1 MGIIRNLLF
10 LIFLCFSNIV
20 VSTND
25 TIYVDNVSYIKYQ
38 VKVGDSMNS
47 IADSFGVSIN
57 DIIKNNETGLR
68 LYLNQILYIPFNVNR
83 NTKEPNRSNFLKLDQ
98 KYNIAL
104 LLPFYKNLN
113 DTMVSSFDEK
123 KEADKIIINKSKM
136 ALEFMQGINF
146 AIDSLSKMGVE
157 LNLIVH
163 DTRNDSLQIEKI
175 VQSRSLDTIDIIIGP
190 LYSKG
195 LQIISD
201 SYGYDNSKTI
211 ISPLSRSSDFLKNN
225 KSTIQINTPFK
236 TQSAIITNHIIK
248 EHKEKNIIICF
259 DENEKGLAAH
269 IENSLL
275 KKIQK
280 VEMMSMIYTH
290 VDSVRHQFSDTQIV
304 ILPSFSR
311 SFVSK
316 MLSTLGGID
325 SNFTVYGLSNI
336 KTYEH
341 LDYEN
346 LMYLNVHFPDPY
358 FFNLSSK
365 RDSTFLYDFEQKFV
379 ARPSRFAFT
388 AYNIMMNFCGPV
400 NLYKLERYKM
410 NSGKI
415 NVYAP
420 LVHFKDF
427 KLIKADY

>member
-57 DIIKNNETGLR
+57 DIVKNNETGLR

-248 EHKEKNIIICF
+248 EHKEKNIIICY

-275 KKIQK
+275 KKIKK

>member
-1 MGIIRNLLF
+1 
-10 LIFLCFSNIV
+10 
-20 VSTND
+20 
-25 TIYVDNVSYIKYQ
+25 
-38 VKVGDSMNS
+38 
-47 IADSFGVSIN
+47 
-57 DIIKNNETGLR
+57 
-68 LYLNQILYIPFNVNR
+68 
-83 NTKEPNRSNFLKLDQ
+83 
-98 KYNIAL
+98 
-104 LLPFYKNLN
+104 
-113 DTMVSSFDEK
+113 
-123 KEADKIIINKSKM
+123 
-136 ALEFMQGINF
+136 
-146 AIDSLSKMGVE
+146 
-157 LNLIVH
+157 
-163 DTRNDSLQIEKI
+163 
-175 VQSRSLDTIDIIIGP
+175 
-190 LYSKG
+190 
-195 LQIISD
+195 
-201 SYGYDNSKTI
+201 
-211 ISPLSRSSDFLKNN
+211 
-225 KSTIQINTPFK
+225 
-236 TQSAIITNHIIK
+236 
-248 EHKEKNIIICF
+248 
-259 DENEKGLAAH
+259 
-269 IENSLL
+269 
-275 KKIQK
+275 
-280 VEMMSMIYTH
+280 MMSMIYTH

>member
-57 DIIKNNETGLR
+57 DIVKNNETGLR

>member
-1 MGIIRNLLF
+1 MGIIRHLLL
-10 LIFLCFSNIV
+10 LIFICFSNSIF
-20 VSTND
+20 SNND
-25 TIYVDNVSYIKYQ
+25 TIYVDNVSYVKYQ

-47 IADSFGVSIN
+47 IADYFGVTVN
-57 DIIKNNETGLR
+57 DIIKNNETSLR
-68 LYLNQILYIPFNVNR
+68 LYLNQLLYIPLKESRNKEEKNGFNFQR
-83 NTKEPNRSNFLKLDQ
+83 LDE

-113 DTMVSSFDEK
+113 DTMVSSFEEK

-136 ALEFMQGINF
+136 ALEFMQGINL
-146 AIDSLSKMGVE
+146 AIDSLSKIGVE
-157 LNLIVH
+157 LNLVVH

-175 VQSRSLDTIDIIIGP
+175 IQSKSLDTVDIIIGP

-195 LQIISD
+195 LKIISD
-201 SYGYDNSKTI
+201 NYGDDNSKII

-236 TQSAIITNHIIK
+236 TQSKIITDHIINK
-248 EHKEKNIIICF
+248 HKEKKIIICY
-259 DENEKGLAAH
+259 DEKEKGLAAH
-269 IENSLL
+269 IENNLL
-275 KKIQK
+275 KKLDSID
-280 VEMMSMIYTH
+280 MMSMIYTH
-290 VDSVRHQFSDTQIV
+290 VDSVRRQFSDTQIV
-304 ILPSFSR
+304 IIPSFSR

-325 SNFTVYGLSNI
+325 SSFIVYGLSNI

-358 FFNLSSK
+358 FFNLGSK
-365 RDSTFLYDFEQKFV
+365 RDSVFLYNFEETFV

-388 AYNIMMNFCGPV
+388 AYNIMMNFCGPI

-410 NSGKI
+410 KGGRVNTYS
-415 NVYAP
+415 P

-427 KLIKADY
+427 RLIKADY

>member
-1 MGIIRNLLF
+1 
-10 LIFLCFSNIV
+10 
-20 VSTND
+20 
-25 TIYVDNVSYIKYQ
+25 
-38 VKVGDSMNS
+38 
-47 IADSFGVSIN
+47 
-57 DIIKNNETGLR
+57 
-68 LYLNQILYIPFNVNR
+68 
-83 NTKEPNRSNFLKLDQ
+83 
-98 KYNIAL
+98 

>member
-388 AYNIMMNFCGPV
+388 AYNILMNFCGPV

>member
-57 DIIKNNETGLR
+57 DIVKNNETGLR

-365 RDSTFLYDFEQKFV
+365 RDSSFLYDFEQKFV

>member
-57 DIIKNNETGLR
+57 DIVKNNETGLR

-83 NTKEPNRSNFLKLDQ
+83 NTKEPNRSNLLKLDQ

>member
-57 DIIKNNETGLR
+57 DIVKNNETGLR
-68 LYLNQILYIPFNVNR
+68 LYLNQILYIPFSVNR

>member
-1 MGIIRNLLF
+1 
-10 LIFLCFSNIV
+10 
-20 VSTND
+20 
-25 TIYVDNVSYIKYQ
+25 
-38 VKVGDSMNS
+38 MNS

-57 DIIKNNETGLR
+57 DIVKNNETGLR

>member
-57 DIIKNNETGLR
+57 DIVKNNETGLR

-388 AYNIMMNFCGPV
+388 AYNIMMNFCSPV

>member
-57 DIIKNNETGLR
+57 DIVKNNETGLR

-175 VQSRSLDTIDIIIGP
+175 VQSRSLDTVDIIIGP

>member
-175 VQSRSLDTIDIIIGP
+175 VQSRSLDTVDIIIGP

>member
-400 NLYKLERYKM
+400 NLYQLERYKM

>member
-175 VQSRSLDTIDIIIGP
+175 VQSRSLGTIDIIIGP